1 MLPNFLCPTHR
12 RYFKQNPIEAVSAW
26 DSWMYQGH
34 QFALNQD
41 LAKAFNYY
49 GSSMEVAE
57 ILMQQGANKPLN
69 AITAFERYQ
78 LSGQHL
84 AKLCQRQNYKDLAVA
99 IIQKLNDSLSNQ
111 GYSPTTPTATRAEN
125 TNQYNHLLQYP
136 SSGRIH

>member
-12 RYFKQNPIEAVSAW
+12 RYFQQNPIEAVSAW
-26 DSWMYQGH
+26 DSWMCQGH

-41 LAKAFNYY
+41 LAKAFSYY

-78 LSGQHL
+78 LAGQHL
-84 AKLCQRQNYKDLAVA
+84 AKLCQRNSHHDMANTIVK
-99 IIQKLNDSLSNQ
+99 KLNNTLANQ
-111 GYSPTTPTATRAEN
+111 GT
-125 TNQYNHLLQYP
+125 P
-136 SSGRIH
+136 SSTTKPDADAEYNYLEQQPISNRIH